1 MSARGGKKRQKA
13 MSKSQRANVTFPV
26 GRMHRYLKMGTHRL
40 RIGVGS
46 PVYMAAVIE
55 YLTGMKQKLKITYEH
70 VHKFIEIKVF
80 FVQVI
85 LKFQLQYTILSTI
98 TFTSM

>member
-26 GRMHRYLKMGTHRL
+26 GRLYRYLKMGTHRL

-55 YLTGMKQKLKITYEH
+55 YLTGMTRQRKLDLKKYEKIIRVSISKITSEMLIGTI
-70 VHKFIEIKVF
+70 FE
-80 FVQVI
+80 
-85 LKFQLQYTILSTI
+85 LQLH
-98 TFTSM
+98 F

>member
-55 YLTGMKQKLKITYEH
+55 YLTGMKHLLKISYKRGCESML
-70 VHKFIEIKVF
+70 KQCNF
-80 FVQVI
+80 FV
-85 LKFQLQYTILSTI
+85 
-98 TFTSM
+98 

>member
-55 YLTGMKQKLKITYEH
+55 YLTGMNQTLKIAEKELRKSTS
-70 VHKFIEIKVF
+70 KKVRF
-80 FVQVI
+80 SLRNFC
-85 LKFQLQYTILSTI
+85 
-98 TFTSM
+98 

>member
-55 YLTGMKQKLKITYEH
+55 YLTGKNQSLKIAYKELRKNTSKEVRFWLRNIYS
-70 VHKFIEIKVF
+70 ILF
-80 FVQVI
+80 FSNFNKLII
-85 LKFQLQYTILSTI
+85 LC
-98 TFTSM
+98 

>member
-55 YLTGMKQKLKITYEH
+55 YLTGMNQSLKKNYGRARER
-70 VHKFIEIKVF
+70 KCDFR
-80 FVQVI
+80 
-85 LKFQLQYTILSTI
+85 
-98 TFTSM
+98 

>member
-1 MSARGGKKRQKA
+1 

-55 YLTGMKQKLKITYEH
+55 YLTGMNQSLKIAKNKIRKSTSKEVRFSLRNFCLKY
-70 VHKFIEIKVF
+70 FIF
-80 FVQVI
+80 
-85 LKFQLQYTILSTI
+85 
-98 TFTSM
+98 

>member
-55 YLTGMKQKLKITYEH
+55 YLTGMNESPKIAKKELRKSTSKEVRFLLINFCLKY
-70 VHKFIEIKVF
+70 FIF
-80 FVQVI
+80 
-85 LKFQLQYTILSTI
+85 Y
-98 TFTSM
+98 

>member
-26 GRMHRYLKMGTHRL
+26 GRLHRYLKMGTHRL

-55 YLTGMKQKLKITYEH
+55 YLTGMTRQRKLDLKKYG
-70 VHKFIEIKVF
+70 KVY
-80 FVQVI
+80 V
-85 LKFQLQYTILSTI
+85 
-98 TFTSM
+98 